1 MSEIRVGYVGLDSSH
16 CTAFTD
22 LFRSLPV
29 KDRQCVRVTAAFP
42 GGSDDFPMSRDRVA
56 GFTVEMQ
63 RRGVIIVSSIDE
75 LLSCVDAVIVGGVD
89 GRQHL
94 EHSRQTFGHGKPVF
108 VDKPL
113 AHTLTDALAIVEL
126 GRRTHTS
133 WFSSSALRYQPV
145 LGEIRATLND
155 DIRGCDVFG
164 PVKAAIGHDELAWYG
179 IHSIE
184 AIFSLLGPRCER
196 VSFIRTE
203 STDLVTSVW
212 DDGRI
217 ATFRGLRESLGYT
230 QYGLTVIGKDQ
241 VVQRPLTW
249 DYDGLVAE
257 IAEFFRTEVVPVSN
271 TETLRIMAFIAAT
284 EQSLIQGGGPLALD
298 DVIKKQRPNGRPLL

>member
-1 MSEIRVGYVGLDSSH
+1 MNDIRVGYVGLDSSH

-22 LFRSLPV
+22 LFQSLPM
-29 KDRQCVRVTAAFP
+29 KDGRCVRVTAAYA

-56 GFTVEMQ
+56 AFTAEM
-63 RRGVIIVSSIDE
+63 RDRGVTIVSSIED

-94 EHSRQTFGHGKPVF
+94 EHARKTFGCGKPVF

-113 AHTLTDALAIVEL
+113 AHNLTDALAIAEL
-126 GRRTHTS
+126 GRQTHTN

-145 LGEIRATLND
+145 LSEIRSVLAD

-179 IHSIE
+179 IHSLE
-184 AIFSLLGPRCER
+184 ALFTLLGPRCER
-196 VSFIRTE
+196 VSFIQTD
-203 STDLVTSVW
+203 STDLVTGVW
-212 DDGRI
+212 SDGRI
-217 ATFRGLRESLGYT
+217 GTFRGLRESLGYT
-230 QYGLTVIGKDQ
+230 QYGLTVVGKDQ
-241 VVQRPLTW
+241 VIQRPLTW

-257 IAEFFRTEVVPVSN
+257 MAEFFRTGIPPVAN
-271 TETLRIMAFIAAT
+271 DVTLRIMAFIGAAQ
-284 EQSLIQGGGPLALD
+284 QSLQQGGRFVVID
-298 DVIKKQRPNGRPLL
+298 DVITSTAK